1 MGPELQAVALSA
13 GVATV
18 VGLVGAGLVV
28 LIARRSSAAGAVAA
42 PLVLV
47 LSVAAGVYASAR
59 AMFLSDQDSRTVLLV
74 LLATVPVAVAI
85 GWAIAHRIRMLDRA
99 ATEAESARLREAE
112 VEERRRELVAWVS
125 HDLRSPLAG
134 IRALAEALEDDVVD
148 DPALAHADLR
158 RHVDRMSRM
167 VDDLLDLSRIHAG
180 HVDRHREQVSLADVV
195 SDVVASSRSVADAA
209 GVALAA
215 TAEGPVLA
223 TVDPAYL
230 TRAVDNLIGNAVR
243 HTPNGGAVAVTLTER
258 DGSAEIAVQDGC
270 GGIPDEALP
279 RVFEAGYRATSART
293 PTEAG
298 GAGLGLAIV
307 RGVVEAHGGSVRVS
321 NSGPGCRFVVVLPLD
336 GRAPRDARRDA
347 PRDAPRDARA

>member
-28 LIARRSSAAGAVAA
+28 LIARRSSAAAAVAA

-59 AMFLSDQDSRTVLLV
+59 AMFLSDQESGTVLLV

-99 ATEAESARLREAE
+99 ATEAESARLRESE
-112 VEERRRELVAWVS
+112 VEERRRELVTWVS

-134 IRALAEALEDDVVD
+134 IRALAEALEDDVVA
-148 DPALAHADLR
+148 DPVRAHADLR

-167 VDDLLDLSRIHAG
+167 IDDLLDLSRIHAG
-180 HVDRHREQVSLADVV
+180 HVDPHREQVSLADVV
-195 SDVVASSRSVADAA
+195 SDAVASSRSVADAA
-209 GVALAA
+209 GVTLTA
-215 TAEGPVLA
+215 TAVGPLQSSADPVYLA
-223 TVDPAYL
+223 
-230 TRAVDNLIGNAVR
+230 RAVDNLIGNAVR
-243 HTPNGGAVAVTLTER
+243 HTPAGGAVAVTLTRR
-258 DGSAEIAVQDGC
+258 DGTAEIAVQDGC
-270 GGIPDEALP
+270 SGIAHEALP

-307 RGVVEAHGGSVRVS
+307 RGVVEAHGGSVSVS

-336 GRAPRDARRDA
+336 GVTSPRAP
-347 PRDAPRDARA
+347 